1 MDIQTVGLL
10 CVVAA
15 FFMGLLN
22 CFFGYR
28 LFIVIVALLGLTLGA
43 SLGYLI
49 GSWVE
54 GGIVTVVLAII
65 LGLIGAWASVSGYYA
80 FIFVVG
86 AFGFALLAAF
96 VSGIY
101 TENVSVLL
109 LILVGLVGGFV
120 ALWLQRII
128 IILATAAQGALVSV
142 LAVAALVS
150 GGGMEA
156 YRALF
161 YRFLD
166 GELARTGGVWFY
178 VGALVWLILFAFG
191 LVAQFTR
198 GKEMY
203 RRQRT

>member
-1 MDIQTVGLL
+1 MDIQTFGLL
-10 CVVAA
+10 WLVAA
-15 FFMGLLN
+15 FLMGLLN

-28 LFIVIVALLGLTLGA
+28 LFIVIVALLGLILGA

-54 GGIVTVVLAII
+54 GGVVTVVLVII

-96 VSGIY
+96 VWGIY
-101 TENVSVLL
+101 SESVSVLL

-128 IILATAAQGALVSV
+128 IIIATAAQGALASV
-142 LAVAALVS
+142 FAVAALVS
-150 GGGMEA
+150 GGGVEA
-156 YRALF
+156 YRSLF

-166 GELARTGGVWFY
+166 GELPRTGGVWFY
-178 VGALVWLILFAFG
+178 LGTLLWLILFAFG

-203 RRQRT
+203 RRKRT